1 MLSEIRIAKDFFI
14 MFISS
19 WLLILVTVYSW
30 KEEITHQKL
39 LLMFLWSIIAWY
51 LVLWPIEYLFP
62 VLYNHDKLHD
72 FAVAVTTLSAFQLLV
87 IAHKKDLLLKI
98 YNNKVKKYD

>member
-19 WLLILVTVYSW
+19 WLLVLIAVYSW
-30 KEEITHQKL
+30 KEEITHKKL
-39 LLMFLWSIIAWY
+39 LILFLWSIIAWY
-51 LVLWPIEYLFP
+51 LALWPIEYLFP
-62 VLYNHDKLHD
+62 KSFNNDKLHD
-72 FAVAVTTLSAFQLLV
+72 FMVGLTTLSAFQLWV
-87 IAHKKDLLLKI
+87 IAYKKDLLLKI